1 LNFYAVARPA
11 QQNKKKGF
19 TLLAKR
25 ALPALRGEL
34 PILPAFSGKRGKRQS
49 LNKAFAA
56 LPQELI
62 NKSSPSLIILPC

>member
-25 ALPALRGEL
+25 ALPASRGEL
-34 PILPAFSGKRGKRQS
+34 SILLAFSSKIDKRQS
-49 LNKAFAA
+49 LNRALAA

-62 NKSSPSLIILPC
+62 NKPSPCLIILPF